1 MANFQKDKKYHFT
14 YKTTNLI
21 NKRYYLGM
29 HSTNNLSDN
38 YIGSG
43 KRLWYEIRKYG
54 KQNFKIEILNYYN
67 SREELVNAEII
78 LITEQDLNNNNCLN
92 LKPGGSGG
100 FTKEEI
106 YKGLELA
113 NKKRL
118 LLLKEDKIF
127 RENLSKSIKQG
138 QIRAREN
145 GKKFGFQDNNKR
157 CNWRGRKHSPET
169 IEKMKDTAKIRQLGK
184 GNRNSQYGT
193 CWITDGKENKK
204 IKKGEIIPKNWKLG
218 RI

>member
-1 MANFQKDKKYHFT
+1 MRRERRYHYI
-14 YKTTNLI
+14 YKTTCKVTGKFYI
-21 NKRYYLGM
+21 GM
-29 HSTNNLSDN
+29 HSTDNLDDG
-38 YIGSG
+38 YLGSG
-43 KRLWYEIRKYG
+43 DRLKRSIRKYG
-54 KQNFKIEILNYYN
+54 RENFKLEILEFFND
-67 SREELVNAEII
+67 RESLAKIERELVNEG
-78 LITEQDLNNNNCLN
+78 LLKDPMCMN

-193 CWITDGKENKK
+193 CWVTDGKENKK